1 MRERRLCIDPMS
13 DEEAQEKF
21 ARLSVLIRRVDHRV
35 SRTHLNEAISELLNE
50 IDNLENDEEFGLR

>member
-1 MRERRLCIDPMS
+1 MS

-21 ARLSVLIRRVDHRV
+21 ARLSLLIRRVDHRV

-50 IDNLENDEEFGLR
+50 IDNLENDEQFGLR